1 MSTQGRAVPLD
12 ARAPARGTL
21 TSARREA
28 AKVLLICRKD
38 LAIEWRSLDNVPA
51 MFFFSLL
58 VLVIFNFAFDFPT
71 ADFLLLGPAVLWVTF
86 SFAGVLAFGNSFAL
100 ERDADCLQGLRLAP
114 VDPGTL
120 YLGKLMANC
129 ISILIVEA
137 ALLPLS
143 AVLFDYDLFA
153 IAGPLGLVVLIHTI
167 GFASNGTLFGAM
179 TARTRR
185 GDVLLPI
192 LLFAVSV
199 PVMFSAVSTT
209 AAALAGVSPFAGT
222 PGTWLVMA
230 GIFDVIFITA
240 GYLTFEY
247 VIEE

>member
-1 MSTQGRAVPLD
+1 VNAGGHAVGLE
-12 ARAPARGTL
+12 ARAPARGAL
-21 TSARREA
+21 GAARREA

-38 LAIEWRSLDNVPA
+38 LAIEWRRLDNLPA

-58 VLVIFNFAFDFPT
+58 VLVIFNFGFDFPA

-86 SFAGVLAFGNSFAL
+86 TFAGVLAFSHAFAL
-100 ERDADCLQGLRLAP
+100 EREGDCMEGLKLAP
-114 VDPGTL
+114 VDSGTI
-120 YLGKLMANC
+120 YLGKLMASTL
-129 ISILIVEA
+129 SILIVEA
-137 ALLPLS
+137 AVLPLS
-143 AVLFDYDLFA
+143 ALLFDYDLA
-153 IAGPLGLVVLIHTI
+153 ACAGPLGLVVAVHTL
-167 GFASNGTLFGAM
+167 GFASNGTLLGAL

-199 PVMFSAVSTT
+199 PLMFSAVATT
-209 AAALAGVSPFAGT
+209 ATALAHAPLFAGAA
-222 PGTWLVMA
+222 GTWLVMA
-230 GIFDVIFITA
+230 SVFDVIFITA